1 MSERSFDTSPLDENL
16 PPSQA
21 GTTALSLRS
30 YTPTVL
36 PGFVSYSMAS
46 AAITN
51 LPGRS
56 KRVMHERVFFERR
69 FGEGKSLISVGPLA
83 NLYARAP
90 PSGVW
95 TIGGGVQGLRSYSN
109 VVGRDLENHVSVLRS
124 QELLFLM
131 VKSVVICL
139 ECSRCKQHL
148 KFEALSR

>member
-1 MSERSFDTSPLDENL
+1 M
-16 PPSQA
+16 
-21 GTTALSLRS
+21 
-30 YTPTVL
+30 
-36 PGFVSYSMAS
+36 FVRQLWKMCAS
-46 AAITN
+46 ATITN
-51 LPGRS
+51 PPGRS

-148 KFEALSR
+148 KFEALSRWSYSVPSDKSCKLLFCSSLPSLHFLPIWRRL